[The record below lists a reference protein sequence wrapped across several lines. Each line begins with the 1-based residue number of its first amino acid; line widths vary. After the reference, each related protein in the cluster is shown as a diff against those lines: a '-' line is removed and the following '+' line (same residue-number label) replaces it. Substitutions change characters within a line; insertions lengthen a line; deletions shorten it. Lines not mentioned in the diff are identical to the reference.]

1 MIELV
6 GIATNCDFSRYI
18 RRRRR
23 LRSTWY
29 EVLCCLLLTNEEARH
44 NVILWRSQW
53 VGKQTYLIGRNSFT
67 AFVVVPSVGPVSTST
82 MNTAR
87 GSQRPTIAT
96 DIVEICYLSVVV
108 TEVKYYLN
116 RIVMRQRFA
125 YESTFVRRTL
135 G

>member
-1 MIELV
+1 M
-6 GIATNCDFSRYI
+6 
-18 RRRRR
+18 
-23 LRSTWY
+23 
-29 EVLCCLLLTNEEARH
+29 
-44 NVILWRSQW
+44 ILWKNQW
-53 VGKQTYLIGRNSFT
+53 VGEQTYLIGRNSFT
-67 AFVVVPSVGPVSTST
+67 AFVDVPSVGPVSTST